1 MPGEQYRMRAGL
13 SEHEMQRAKE
23 GKCYDAEP
31 SEDELGHKTD
41 LLDLLEHDGTPVATF
56 VPRSKLEKCGE

>member
-1 MPGEQYRMRAGL
+1 MPGDTYRMRAGL

-23 GKCYDAEP
+23 GKCYKAEP

-56 VPRSKLEKCGE
+56 VPRSKLEKCDE